1 MQISFY
7 RDVTLFSLMIL
18 SVAITLIFLHFVLE
32 GEIELH
38 QVACIAILGAA
49 ILLFSKTGKWY
60 AHLSC
65 RKNRL
70 IERTIVGSV
79 AIILLL
85 AVSNVALATFEMMMR
100 HT

>member
-1 MQISFY
+1 
-7 RDVTLFSLMIL
+7 MIKEDHI
-18 SVAITLIFLHFVLE
+18 ANFV
-32 GEIELH
+32 
-38 QVACIAILGAA
+38 V
-49 ILLFSKTGKWY
+49 
-60 AHLSC
+60 SC
-65 RKNRL
+65 GYNHV